1 MKMFANHKDDRKK
14 IEKALESCSLSSAKN
29 DSISLEKFDMN
40 TFFNFYKHLICRNE
54 VLEIFE
60 KICCDHTYG
69 NTKVMTVEQFVQF
82 LNKEQRDPRLN
93 EILYPYANLSRGMDL
108 IEQHEPDPE
117 ISQKGFLS
125 FDGFL
130 RYLMSDDNA
139 IIPSEKFDLNSDMD
153 QPLSH
158 YFINSS
164 HNTYLTGHQLTGRSS
179 VEIYRQ
185 CLLGGCRCIELDCW
199 NGRSDDE
206 PIITHGYTVV
216 TDVPLKEVLE
226 AIAESAFKT
235 SHYPVILSFE
245 NHCSNKQQLAKMARY
260 CRQIFGE
267 MLLTEPL
274 PSHPLKPGVPLPS
287 PNLLL
292 KKIIIKDKKEHKHS
306 RRKSKNLESNHEESS
321 NIPNVST
328 ATSFDEVRP
337 ENTNQVNV
345 AVSNKQQ
352 NHQQQQQ
359 QQSTSQQKTND
370 LETNENHS
378 NDLNSST
385 DLNSNKNYSCD
396 IEDPESGDSCSDD
409 DEVMNEEQSISADL
423 PVAKETADS
432 PYVYRSEMS
441 ELVIYVQPIQ
451 FRAFDMAESKILFF

>member
-1 MKMFANHKDDRKK
+1 
-14 IEKALESCSLSSAKN
+14 
-29 DSISLEKFDMN
+29 
-40 TFFNFYKHLICRNE
+40 
-54 VLEIFE
+54 
-60 KICCDHTYG
+60 
-69 NTKVMTVEQFVQF
+69 MTVEQFVQF

-93 EILYPYANLSRGMDL
+93 EILYPYANRSRGMDL
-108 IEQHEPDPE
+108 IEQYEPD
-117 ISQKGFLS
+117 IQIAQKGFLS

-245 NHCSNKQQLAKMARY
+245 NHCSNKQQLAKMAKY

-306 RRKSKNLESNHEESS
+306 RRKSKNMAPNHEES
-321 NIPNVST
+321 NIST

-337 ENTNQVNV
+337 ENTNQANIGG
-345 AVSNKQQ
+345 SNKQQ
-352 NHQQQQQ
+352 NQQQQSSS
-359 QQSTSQQKTND
+359 STSQQKTTD
-370 LETNENHS
+370 LETNVNENHS
-378 NDLNSST
+378 NDMNSSS
-385 DLNSNKNYSCD
+385 DLTNKNYSCD
-396 IEDPESGDSCSDD
+396 MEDPESGDSSSDD
-409 DEVMNEEQSISADL
+409 DDVMNEEQSISTDL
-423 PVAKETADS
+423 PVAKETTDS
-432 PYVYRSEMS
+432 PFIYRSEMS
-441 ELVIYVQPIQ
+441 QLVIYVQPIQ
-451 FRAFDMAESKILFF
+451 FRAFDMAESKI